1 MTKRDL
7 MRVLRFLP
15 RNTELTFGENENLEA
30 AITFKVDNDGRTRI
44 NLTFK
49 EKTSDES
56 EKTP

>member
-7 MRVLRFLP
+7 IKVLRFLP
-15 RNTELTFGENENLEA
+15 RDTELTFGENEDLEA
-30 AITFKVDNDGRTRI
+30 AITFKVDNGGRTRI

-49 EKTSDES
+49 EKSSDEP